1 MTAGT
6 IARADEGKNL
16 THMPMPAAPAIPG
29 ECNRECLYGFVDKFF
44 SALESRW
51 PGNMPLAPE
60 VKYTENEVPVALGEG
75 IWKTFSGRGTYR
87 VYLADP
93 ASGEAG
99 YYGNYTEFDRGAGR
113 RDRGEDEGEGSSR
126 DGAADNRGARAEA
139 AKRRLGLEYRRD
151 HDAANAG

>member
-1 MTAGT
+1 MSHLTMKGNDTVSEIMRKMGIRALIAALLLAASCGMTAGT

-75 IWKTFSGRGTYR
+75 IWKTFW
-87 VYLADP
+87 
-93 ASGEAG
+93 
-99 YYGNYTEFDRGAGR
+99 
-113 RDRGEDEGEGSSR
+113 
-126 DGAADNRGARAEA
+126 
-139 AKRRLGLEYRRD
+139 
-151 HDAANAG
+151 DAAPTACIWPILRAARWVTTETTRNSRGRWTA